1 MHPNSVSEVAA
12 ASAAAEQPK
21 RARGGSEGNFVRLNI
36 NGYGRR
42 RTFKNSQA
50 KRSTKCRSWRRQRAA
65 GATPRSQG
73 DEEGDLVAEALL
85 EREKQAASD
94 SVLEAVESVRE
105 DPSEQNLKS
114 LLNAAY
120 GHDSFRQ
127 GQLEAIQQIVAGE
140 STMLV
145 LPTGAGKSLCY
156 QVCFKI

>member
-1 MHPNSVSEVAA
+1 M
-12 ASAAAEQPK
+12 
-21 RARGGSEGNFVRLNI
+21 
-36 NGYGRR
+36 
-42 RTFKNSQA
+42 
-50 KRSTKCRSWRRQRAA
+50 
-65 GATPRSQG
+65 
-73 DEEGDLVAEALL
+73 AEALL
-85 EREKQAASD
+85 EREKQAASY